1 MADKLVSG
9 AAAYTASGRASNGA
23 SPMEFGAGVW
33 LFAYGSI
40 MWNPGFDY
48 AESAPAL
55 LRGWHRAFCIY
66 SHRYRGTPEKPGL
79 VLGLDRGGSC
89 RGVAFRLPDE
99 KAAAI
104 VEQCDARELVT
115 GVYIRRTATVQTG
128 SGPVT
133 CWTYVTDRKHKQYA
147 GKLDE
152 AEKARLI
159 AQGISPQGATNVEY
173 LENTMRHLADLGIDD
188 PYLRRLWTRVETMTG
203 R

>member
-1 MADKLVSG
+1 MADKQRSP
-9 AAAYTASGRASNGA
+9 TAPES
-23 SPMEFGAGVW
+23 GVW

-40 MWNPGFDY
+40 MWNPGFAY

-66 SHRYRGTPEKPGL
+66 SYRYRGTPEKPGL

-89 RGVAFRLPDE
+89 RGVVFRLPDD
-99 KAAAI
+99 AAPAI

-115 GVYIRRTATVQTG
+115 GVYIRRPVTVAT
-128 SGPVT
+128 SAGPVT
-133 CWTYVTDRKHKQYA
+133 CWAYVTDRKHRQYA

-159 AQGISPQGATNVEY
+159 AQGVNASGAKNVEY
-173 LENTMRHLADLGIDD
+173 LENTLRHLADLGIDD
-188 PYLRRLWTRVETMTG
+188 PYLRRLWTRVEK
-203 R
+203 RHEL

>member
-1 MADKLVSG
+1 MADRLVSG
-9 AAAYTASGRASNGA
+9 ATANS
-23 SPMEFGAGVW
+23 GVW

-40 MWNPGFDY
+40 MWNPGFAY

-66 SHRYRGTPEKPGL
+66 SYRYRGTPEKPGL

-89 RGVAFRLPDE
+89 RGVVFRLPDE
-99 KAAAI
+99 AAAAI
-104 VEQCDARELVT
+104 VDQCDARELIT
-115 GVYIRRTATVQTG
+115 GVYIRRRATVQTG
-128 SGPVT
+128 AGPVT

-159 AQGISPQGATNVEY
+159 AQGVNPQGATNVAY
-173 LENTMRHLADLGIDD
+173 LENTVRHLADLGIDD
-188 PYLRRLWTRVETMTG
+188 PYLRRLWSRVEKLAG

>member
-1 MADKLVSG
+1 MTRKQAVSTVAG
-9 AAAYTASGRASNGA
+9 Q
-23 SPMEFGAGVW
+23 GVW

-40 MWNPGFDY
+40 MWNPGFAY

-55 LRGWHRAFCIY
+55 LRGWHRTFCIY
-66 SHRYRGTPEKPGL
+66 SYRYRGTPEKPGL

-89 RGVAFRLPDE
+89 RGVVFRLPDDQ
-99 KAAAI
+99 APAI

-115 GVYIRRTATVQTG
+115 GVYTRRLATVEV
-128 SGPVT
+128 SAGPVP

-159 AQGISPQGATNVEY
+159 AQGVNPQGATNIEY
-173 LENTMRHLADLGIDD
+173 LENTVRHLADLGIDD
-188 PYLRRLWTRVETMTG
+188 PYLRRLWDRVEKIHQTQG
-203 R
+203 GER

>member
-1 MADKLVSG
+1 MAGKESLSTAPSG
-9 AAAYTASGRASNGA
+9 S
-23 SPMEFGAGVW
+23 VW

-40 MWNPGFDY
+40 MWNPGFAY

-66 SHRYRGTPEKPGL
+66 SYRYRGTPEKPGL

-89 RGVAFRLPDE
+89 RGVVFRLPDE
-99 KAAAI
+99 QAETI
-104 VEQCDARELVT
+104 IDQCDTRELVT
-115 GVYIRRTATVQTG
+115 GVYIRRQATVATSAG
-128 SGPVT
+128 AVN

-159 AQGISPQGATNVEY
+159 VQGVSPQGATNMEY

>member
-1 MADKLVSG
+1 MADKVVSG
-9 AAAYTASGRASNGA
+9 VT
-23 SPMEFGAGVW
+23 EKTGVW

-40 MWNPGFDY
+40 MWNPGFAY

-99 KAAAI
+99 QVAPI
-104 VEQCDARELVT
+104 LDQCDARELVT
-115 GVYIRRTATVQTG
+115 GVYNRRQATAETSTG
-128 SGPVT
+128 AVT

-159 AQGISPQGATNVEY
+159 IQGVNAQGATNVEY
-173 LENTMRHLADLGIDD
+173 LENTMRHLADLGIED
-188 PYLRRLWTRVETMTG
+188 PYLRRLWNRVEKSHEL
-203 R
+203 

>member
-1 MADKLVSG
+1 MVEE
-9 AAAYTASGRASNGA
+9 TALDGPPG
-23 SPMEFGAGVW
+23 EGVW

-40 MWNPGFDY
+40 MWNPGFPY

-89 RGVAFRLPDE
+89 RGVVYRLPDDQ
-99 KAAAI
+99 ASVI

-115 GVYIRRTATVQTG
+115 GVYIRRRAAVQTSAG
-128 SGPVT
+128 VVT

-152 AEKARLI
+152 EEKARLI
-159 AQGISPQGATNVEY
+159 AQGVSADGATNIEY
-173 LENTMRHLADLGIDD
+173 LENTVRHLADLGIDD
-188 PYLRRLWTRVETMTG
+188 PYLRRLWDRVERLISDNG
-203 R
+203 EKRHEL